1 MPTPRRGP
9 DLPYAVVAGATPCG
23 PGWLVASAKVQ
34 GRTFAPEEPAF
45 VPSFVEVL
53 DTRPAFAVIAV
64 NAPIGYLDETVV
76 GGRRCDREAR
86 ALLGPRGSSIQSAPV
101 RVSADRDL
109 ELRGEHLDAI
119 TIALL
124 PRYRE
129 VAAEMTPFRQ
139 RDVYEV
145 HSDLCFYQM
154 NGEQPVASTKNS
166 EQGSTDRRGLLIRSL
181 PDVTRI
187 LDADVVGASPTHLLD
202 AAAFLWTARR
212 IFQHAAIRIPA
223 DPEWDETGLRMEI
236 FR

>member
-1 MPTPRRGP
+1 
-9 DLPYAVVAGATPCG
+9 
-23 PGWLVASAKVQ
+23 VASAKVQ
-34 GRTFAPEEPAF
+34 GSTFAPEEPVFA
-45 VPSFVEVL
+45 PSFVEVL
-53 DTRPAFAVIAV
+53 DTRPAFSVIAV

-166 EQGSTDRRGLLIRSL
+166 EQGSADRRELLSRSL
-181 PDVTRI
+181 PEVTRI
-187 LDADVVGASPTHLLD
+187 LDAEVAGASQTHLID

-212 IFQHAAIRIPA
+212 IFQHAAVRIPA

>member
-9 DLPYAVVAGATPCG
+9 DLPYSVVAGATPCG

-34 GRTFAPEEPAF
+34 GSTFAPEEPVF

-53 DTRPAFAVIAV
+53 DTRPAFSVIAV
-64 NAPIGYLDETVV
+64 NAPIGYLDEAVV

-166 EQGSTDRRGLLIRSL
+166 AQGSADRRELLMRSL
-181 PDVTRI
+181 PEVTRI
-187 LDADVVGASPTHLLD
+187 LEAEVAGASQTHLID

>member
-1 MPTPRRGP
+1 
-9 DLPYAVVAGATPCG
+9 
-23 PGWLVASAKVQ
+23 VASAKVQ
-34 GRTFAPEEPAF
+34 GSTFAPEEPVFA
-45 VPSFVEVL
+45 PSFVEVL
-53 DTRPAFAVIAV
+53 DTRPAFSVIAV

-166 EQGSTDRRGLLIRSL
+166 EQGSADRRGLLIRSL
-181 PDVTRI
+181 PEVTRI
-187 LDADVVGASPTHLLD
+187 LDAEVAGVSQTHLID

-212 IFQHAAIRIPA
+212 IFQHAAVRIPA